1 MDGGRTPLELRGLV
15 RAVASQEHQN
25 QHHGQW
31 AADLRWL
38 ADYHNDNT
46 AIELH
51 WLNHSKSELAL
62 LGRNHTID
70 RLAIGYQQPAFSL
83 KLGRQ
88 AINLASTYYFS
99 PNDFFAPFTADTFYR
114 EYKAGVDAV
123 RLDIN
128 LGTLSQL
135 TLIGA
140 LTYDEARF
148 NSERNRSVARLN
160 TSVGLWQVAGL
171 LGHVEQYNL

>member
-1 MDGGRTPLELRGLV
+1 
-15 RAVASQEHQN
+15 
-25 QHHGQW
+25 
-31 AADLRWL
+31 
-38 ADYHNDNT
+38 
-46 AIELH
+46 
-51 WLNHSKSELAL
+51 
-62 LGRNHTID
+62 
-70 RLAIGYQQPAFSL
+70 
-83 KLGRQ
+83 
-88 AINLASTYYFS
+88 LASTYYFS

-171 LGHVEQYNL
+171 LGHVEQYNH